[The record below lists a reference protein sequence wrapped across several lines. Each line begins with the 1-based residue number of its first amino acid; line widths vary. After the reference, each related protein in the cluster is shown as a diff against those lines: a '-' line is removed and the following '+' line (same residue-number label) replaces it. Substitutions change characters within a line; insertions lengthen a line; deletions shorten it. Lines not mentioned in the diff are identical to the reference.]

1 MGILFARDLG
11 IEELNLEGDSLMV
24 SNIVA
29 SISHIFLMFEVSHVG
44 RKGNKP
50 VYLLTKHA

>member
-29 SISHIFLMFEVSHVG
+29 SISHIFLIFEVPHVG
-44 RKGNKP
+44 RKRNKP
-50 VYLLTKHA
+50 V